1 MASIFDRVRA
11 NRPKSSVFDLSQERK
26 LSCNFGKLVPIYVQ
40 DVIPGDK
47 FRVNTEIMMRLAPLT
62 APVMHRVNVFTHFF
76 FVPNRLVWSGWEDF
90 ITGGRLG
97 LDASVPPQ
105 LTFPDL
111 SNQCPVHGDLAD
123 FLGCPSWD
131 TQDLPNEGSMTI
143 SELPFRA
150 YNLIY
155 NEYYRDQNLSA
166 PVEIYKGTSGNRNV
180 TSQITLDLLSLR
192 DRCWERDYFTSA
204 LPWTQR
210 GNPVTIPMGTSAPVS
225 LITDQNAFAAMK
237 IQDYQ
242 RDPGNLDMTETN
254 SVGNL
259 AGNSDLVQRNPAGG
273 KFTDLVIDPNGQLE
287 ADLSQATA
295 STINDLRAAFQLQKW
310 LERNARAGSRY
321 VEQILAHFGVV
332 SSDARLQRPEYLGG
346 GKSPVVISE
355 VLQTSQTSE
364 DSAQGT
370 MAGHGISVQNSHS
383 FSKKFEEHGYIIGIM
398 SVLPRT
404 AYQQG
409 IPRHLTRTDKL
420 DYFWPE
426 FANLGEQ
433 EVKNK
438 ELFFDPMDLTANE
451 ETFGYQ
457 SRYAEYRY
465 CPSTVHGD
473 FKNTLAFWHMGRI
486 FDAKP
491 ELNATFV
498 ATDRETTDRAFAVET
513 GDHLWVQLY
522 NNVQA
527 IRPVPKMGEPGF
539 IDH

>member
-11 NRPKSSVFDLSQERK
+11 NRPRSSVFDLSQERK
-26 LSCNFGKLVPIYVQ
+26 LSCNFGKLVPMYVQ

-62 APVMHRVNVFTHFF
+62 APLMHRVNVYTHFF
-76 FVPNRLVWSGWEDF
+76 FVPNRLVWDKWEDF

-97 LDASVPPQ
+97 TDTSVPPTMEVRAEDVQ
-105 LTFPDL
+105 SILAPGSL
-111 SNQCPVHGDLAD
+111 GD
-123 FLGCPSWD
+123 FMGVPSYTNTD
-131 TQDLPNEGSMTI
+131 TVDESI
-143 SELPFRA
+143 KFSALPFRA
-150 YNLIY
+150 YALIY

-166 PVEIYKGTSGNRNV
+166 PMDILKTSSGNVN
-180 TSQITLDLLSLR
+180 TSNTSVAAMLQLR

-210 GNPVTIPMGTSAPVS
+210 GNPVTIPMSGSAPVVLS
-225 LITDQNAFAAMK
+225 DVSDKAGLIKKINGDDAPTQNDLYTASSA
-237 IQDYQ
+237 QPDGT
-242 RDPGNLDMTETN
+242 RMTVAGTN
-254 SVGNL
+254 EYV
-259 AGNSDLVQRNPAGG
+259 
-273 KFTDLVIDPNGQLE
+273 KYDPNGTLE
-287 ADLSQATA
+287 ADLSAATA

-355 VLQTSQTSE
+355 VLQTSETTE
-364 DSAQGT
+364 GSAQGT

-383 FSKKFEEHGYIIGIM
+383 FSKRFEEHGYIIGIM

-409 IPRHLTRTDKL
+409 MPRHLSRMDKL
-420 DYFWPE
+420 EYFWPE

-438 ELFFDPMDLTANE
+438 EIYHDLAFGNTNE
-451 ETFGYQ
+451 DTFGYQ

-465 CPSTVHGD
+465 CPSSVHGD
-473 FKNTLAFWHMGRI
+473 FKGNLNFWHMGRI
-486 FDAKP
+486 FDATP
-491 ELNATFV
+491 ALNANFV
-498 ATDRETTDRAFAVET
+498 AADRETTDRAFAVET

-527 IRPVPKMGEPGF
+527 IRPVPKLGEPGF